1 MGDRLKQLRKALN
14 LTQQEF
20 ADRIGI
26 SHGNIGAY
34 EVGKNALS
42 DAVVSLICK
51 EFSVNEEWLRTGEG
65 DMFLPVEQDTD
76 IEKLARL
83 LAREENS
90 SFKKQFVSM
99 FVSELESLS
108 DEQWEDFERFVK
120 RLAETKQD

>member
-20 ADRIGI
+20 ADLIGI
-26 SHGNIGAY
+26 SRGNIGAY

>member
-1 MGDRLKQLRKALN
+1 MGDRLKQLRKGLN

-26 SHGNIGAY
+26 SRGNIGAY

>member
-1 MGDRLKQLRKALN
+1 
-14 LTQQEF
+14 
-20 ADRIGI
+20 
-26 SHGNIGAY
+26 
-34 EVGKNALS
+34 
-42 DAVVSLICK
+42 
-51 EFSVNEEWLRTGEG
+51 
-65 DMFLPVEQDTD
+65 MFLPVEQDTD